1 MLGEAFRQH
10 VLTAGVKRDDQQ
22 PLWVFPLGRPWEPPV
37 VTAAAGLL
45 GRPLAEP
52 GALPWPSLLNF
63 VCLKKCYLG
72 HDQLLAFFPPRI
84 APGRF
89 PQGPTLTFKPRVRR
103 LMKEEY
109 FAKNLYRSE
118 ILSKSGLGISGKI
131 KICE

>member
-1 MLGEAFRQH
+1 M
-10 VLTAGVKRDDQQ
+10 
-22 PLWVFPLGRPWEPPV
+22 
-37 VTAAAGLL
+37 VTTAAGLL

-52 GALPWPSLLNF
+52 VVLPCPRLLNF
-63 VCLKKCYLG
+63 ARFKKCYLG
-72 HDQLLAFFPPRI
+72 QDQLLVFFPPGI
-84 APGRF
+84 APGYF
-89 PQGPTLTFKPRVRR
+89 PQGPTLTFKPSVRR